1 MEKEGKIVVSKN
13 GPYVVSNLPLS
24 EGVIKTDNSGHP
36 TSVEKTKDHKVDPE
50 YCLCRCGNSKNKPF
64 CDGAHIKIKF
74 DGNESADEE
83 EFLRSKDIVEG
94 NNYILEDTIPLCS
107 SAGFCHGKEGNTWD
121 LVGSKDKKSNETGI
135 KQSCNCIS
143 GRLVVLDKKTKK
155 PIEEKF
161 KPSIM
166 ILKEPWKKVGSSIW
180 ALGEIPIISADGKK
194 YNPRNRVAL
203 CRCGNSTNKPLCDG
217 SHINTGFKD

>member
-1 MEKEGKIVVSKN
+1 MEKEGKIVVRKD

-36 TSVEKTKDHKVDPE
+36 VSIEKTKDYKTDPE
-50 YCLCRCGNSKNKPF
+50 YCLCRCGKSLGKPF
-64 CDGAHIKIKF
+64 CDGAHTKVSF
-74 DGNESADEE
+74 NGTETANEEI
-83 EFLRSKDIVEG
+83 FQRSKDIVEG
-94 NNYILEDTIPLCS
+94 PSYILEDTIPLCS

-121 LVGSKDKKSNETGI
+121 LISSKDKKSNEMGI
-135 KQSCNCIS
+135 KQSCNCTS

-180 ALGEIPIISADGKK
+180 AIGEVPIICYDGKK
-194 YNPRNRVAL
+194 YKPRNRVAL
-203 CRCGNSTNKPLCDG
+203 CRCGESTNKPFCDG
-217 SHINTGFKD
+217 SHISTGFKG